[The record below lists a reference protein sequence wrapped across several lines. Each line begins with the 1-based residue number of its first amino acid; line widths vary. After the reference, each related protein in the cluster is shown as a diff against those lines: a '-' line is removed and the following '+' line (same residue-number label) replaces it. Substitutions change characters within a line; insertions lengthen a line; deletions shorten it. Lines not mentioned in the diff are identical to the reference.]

1 MENINETMI
10 NDEVMD
16 GMFDAVS
23 SGSDNASPVGIIAGV
38 ALAIGATVA
47 GVMAWRKHKATK
59 AQKIDEDIIEGEV
72 VEVTDK

>member
-16 GMFDAVS
+16 NMFDAVS
-23 SGSDNASPVGIIAGV
+23 SGSGNASPVGIIAGV
-38 ALAIGATVA
+38 AFAIGATVA
-47 GVMAWRKHKATK
+47 GVLAWRKHKAAK
-59 AQKIDEDIIEGEV
+59 AQKVDEDIVEGEV